1 MDHSIGAVHLTP
13 PQDFEMAKA
22 PLAKKTLWL
31 FATISMLNAVSLAV
45 LEAWWMATLSFIL
58 SLLFANLSRS
68 EPTRYF
74 KKTAILI
81 CLITMVIAAPVTLN
95 QLTKGIHHIG
105 NHAVKDGPQSLSY
118 VTRFG
123 LWWSAIWMSFGGVAY
138 GAPYTVAEQ
147 VLMFW
152 PGPKDRLWN
161 NDFPSKAE
169 KVRNLIKRARTAA
182 GSKDGVYKYD
192 MIWRSYCE
200 DNCDVGLA
208 LNGGDLT
215 VELSDKGQ
223 SCLATARVSVSYKP
237 QYRSSTILGYGSYR
251 LSIDQA
257 AYWALQELGW
267 LFPFTLRY
275 RWKC

>member
-1 MDHSIGAVHLTP
+1 MPKGSLTS
-13 PQDFEMAKA
+13 KI
-22 PLAKKTLWL
+22 LWL
-31 FATISMLNAVSLAV
+31 LAAVSMLNAISLAV

-58 SLLFANLSRS
+58 SGLFANLSRS

-74 KKTAILI
+74 KKSAIFI
-81 CLITMVIAAPVTLN
+81 CLITMVLAAPVTLN

-105 NHAVKDGPQSLSY
+105 NHALKDQPQSLSY

-123 LWWSAIWMSFGGVAY
+123 LWWSAVWLSIGGVAY

-161 NDFPSKAE
+161 NDFPSKAK
-169 KVRNLIKRARTAA
+169 KVRNLIKRAQTAA
-182 GSKDGVYKYD
+182 GSGDGAYKYD
-192 MIWRSYCE
+192 LIWRSYCE

-215 VELSDKGQ
+215 VKLSDKGQ
-223 SCLATARVSVSYKP
+223 SCLTTARVSVSYIP

-275 RWKC
+275 RWEC